1 MKPYIHEVKYYET
14 DQMKITHHSNY
25 IRFMEEARIDMQRQ
39 IGWEYADFEK
49 AGIVSPVVS
58 VCCDYKKTTTF
69 SDVIEIEVKI
79 TKFNGAKL
87 ALSYIMTC
95 DGEVVATGK
104 SEHCFMDE
112 MGRLVNMKK
121 RYPKFYETVNQFAG
135 NTIYRK

>member
-39 IGWEYADFEK
+39 IGWEYVEFER

-58 VCCDYKKTTTF
+58 VSCNYKKTTTF
-69 SDVIEIEVKI
+69 SDIIEIEVKVR
-79 TKFNGAKL
+79 KFSGIKL
-87 ALSYIMTC
+87 ELSYIMTC
-95 DGEVVATGK
+95 DGDIVATGE

-112 MGRLVNMKK
+112 AGRLVNMKK
-121 RYPKFYETVNQFAG
+121 RYPKFYETINRCIEV
-135 NTIYRK
+135 KE

>member
-25 IRFMEEARIDMQRQ
+25 IRFMEEARIDMQKQ
-39 IGWEYADFEK
+39 IGWEYIDFER

-58 VCCDYKKTTTF
+58 VCCNYKKTTTF
-69 SDVIEIEVKI
+69 SDIIEIEVKVK
-79 TKFNGAKL
+79 KFNGAKL

-95 DGEVVATGK
+95 KGEVVATGE

-112 MGRLVNMKK
+112 KGRLVNMKK
-121 RYPKFYETVNQFAG
+121 RYPEFYEKVNSC
-135 NTIYRK
+135 IED

>member
-25 IRFMEEARIDMQRQ
+25 IRFMEEARVDMQRQ

-69 SDVIEIEVKI
+69 SDVIEIDVKVK
-79 TKFNGAKL
+79 KFNGAKL
-87 ALSYIMTC
+87 SLVYIMTC
-95 DGEVVATGK
+95 NGEIVATGE
-104 SEHCFMDE
+104 SQHCFMDE
-112 MGRLVNMKK
+112 EGRLVNMKK
-121 RYPKFYETVNQFAG
+121 RYPEFYETVNSC
-135 NTIYRK
+135 IE